1 MVITMV
7 PMRVMELP
15 LTQIINVITM
25 WNSIMSTF
33 FMPTCTTDWSTTLRI
48 LATHSN
54 DMFVIVSLVICMQMT
69 IMQVIEM
76 IIMFYRLMPTMLTVD
91 VGVC

>member
-7 PMRVMELP
+7 PMRVMELS

-33 FMPTCTTDWSTTLRI
+33 FMPTSTIDWSTTIRI

-54 DMFVIVSLVICMQMT
+54 DMLVIVPFV
-69 IMQVIEM
+69 
-76 IIMFYRLMPTMLTVD
+76 R
-91 VGVC
+91 